1 MHAQAFSMTR
11 FIAESVLLAAALL
24 SAAPALADAGNW
36 IVPVRAIQLAPDVS
50 SQVTVIGGSVDI
62 DADEL
67 PELDF
72 TYFITNNW
80 AAELILATTRHRVT
94 ESPSHRQQLDIGQCG
109 PRQSLAA
116 TSDPDTAAPLT
127 VTVVSYEDN
136 FSWAL
141 QAGIDIGINERW
153 AINFDLKK
161 AYLSSDVNLNN
172 GAILADVDLDP
183 WVFGIGFAYRF

>member
-1 MHAQAFSMTR
+1 
-11 FIAESVLLAAALL
+11 VLLAAALL

-94 ESPSHRQQLDIGQCG
+94 ESQTTTRH
-109 PRQSLAA
+109 
-116 TSDPDTAAPLT
+116 
-127 VTVVSYEDN
+127 
-136 FSWAL
+136 WAM
-141 QAGIDIGINERW
+141 W
-153 AINFDLKK
+153 ASAKSRC
-161 AYLSSDVNLNN
+161 YLRS
-172 GAILADVDLDP
+172 
-183 WVFGIGFAYRF
+183 